1 MLGTG
6 HTEYSYLYAKY
17 LIRHSLAYANS
28 QEIPKL
34 EAGARCGV
42 IADIGAFASGLS
54 ERGMQGDEMLP
65 ENTHIHSSLRA
76 TFTTASF
83 GVADNSA
90 TYL

>member
-6 HTEYSYLYAKY
+6 DSEYSYLYAEH
-17 LIRHSLAYANS
+17 LITQLLGSANS
-28 QEIPKL
+28 EKIPKL

-42 IADIGAFASGLS
+42 IADFGAFASGLS

-76 TFTTASF
+76 TFMTASF